1 MNEYIVMDVCGKI
14 YDHHHDG
21 RKMVM
26 VMETNEKKKGIIFE
40 IGLVGLV
47 TVNLL

>member
-1 MNEYIVMDVCGKI
+1 MNILLWMYAVN
-14 YDHHHDG
+14 DHHHDG

-26 VMETNEKKKGIIFE
+26 VMETNEKKKVIIFE

-47 TVNLL
+47 TVELLL